1 MTNIKDLENRL
12 WEAAD
17 HMRANSP
24 LRLNEFAEPVLGLI
38 FLKFAGVK
46 HGKTEKEV
54 AEERKKKTKSHGGA
68 SVSRERPVSS
78 ADYHARG
85 VLFVPEKA
93 RFSYLIELPEG
104 TDMGRAVNDAMKEIE
119 TENKELA
126 GILPKTFQKLDN
138 RSIIALLKNFNQ
150 IPDDIE
156 GDAFGRIYEYFLGKF
171 ALADGSR
178 GGEFF
183 TPTSIVKLI
192 VEILEPYQ
200 GRIYDPACGSGGMF
214 VQSHE
219 FVKRHL
225 ENGHRT
231 HAAREISI
239 YGQEKTDQTVRIAKM
254 NLAIHGLSGDIREG
268 NTYYEDRHKS
278 VGKFDF
284 TMANPPFNVSD
295 VDMERIKDDR
305 RFSYGLPKADN
316 ANYLWIQ
323 IFLASLNEN
332 GRAGFVMHNS
342 AVDSELEIRKQ
353 LINDGVADVILT
365 TTSNLFYNV
374 NLPCTLWFFDKSKKR
389 RERKE
394 ILFIDAWD
402 IYRQVTSV
410 QREITDEQISK
421 IAGIVKS
428 FRKEKGAS
436 NYKDIRGLCKK
447 VSINEIKRNNYSLN
461 PKAYIQYDRVTK
473 NGNNGEKSSA
483 QNLNQSLDLFNDL
496 SSRISKELGK
506 NVPLD
511 RGLLLS
517 LMKALYK
524 NQILSLGSKVNQ
536 VPLREVVEYYIG
548 GTWGQEKSSDKF
560 NNFVRVFRGTDME
573 SALIGEVVGA
583 PTRYIS
589 SSQLGSRLLLSGDII
604 IEVSGG
610 GKDQSTG
617 RTMYIS
623 QNLINRVPPSS
634 VCASFCKLM
643 RIKKDIVSPVF
654 VFLFLQ
660 DLYDSRLISRF
671 EVQSTGIKNFKF
683 ENFLDK
689 QLIGIPDSKSQK
701 KFDNLCEEIF
711 ELMHAIGALKEVTDF
726 SSADSKIIETL
737 KTLLKIEV

>member
-46 HGKTEKEV
+46 HSKTEKEV

-119 TENKELA
+119 AENKELA

-192 VEILEPYQ
+192 VEIIEPYQ

-225 ENGHRT
+225 ENGQKTR
-231 HAAREISI
+231 ASREIAI

-284 TMANPPFNVSD
+284 TMANPPFNVKGID
-295 VDMERIKDDR
+295 KERIKDDP
-305 RFSYGLPKADN
+305 RFSYGIPRADN
-316 ANYLWIQ
+316 GNYLWIQ
-323 IFLASLNEN
+323 IFLNSLNEK
-332 GRAGFVMHNS
+332 GRAGFVMANS
-342 AVDSELEIRKQ
+342 ASDAGHSEKEIRQKM
-353 LINDGVADVILT
+353 IEDGMVDVIVAVGP
-365 TTSNLFYNV
+365 NMFYNV
-374 NLPCTLWFFDKSKKR
+374 TLPVTLWFLDRGKKFTPLEAGLDPSPLMGKTDPIR
-389 RERKE
+389 NSVSSNGASRKNK
-394 ILFIDAWD
+394 ILFIDARN
-402 IYRQVTSV
+402 IYRQID
-410 QREITDEQISK
+410 RAHRDWTDEQIEQ
-421 IAGIVKS
+421 IASIVRSYRGDPSSTAKLTTGQGTG
-428 FRKEKGAS
+428 KKYQ
-436 NYKDIRGLCKK
+436 NIKGLCKVATIDEVK
-447 VSINEIKRNNYSLN
+447 KAGYSLN
-461 PKAYIQYDRVTK
+461 PGRYVGVAD
-473 NGNNGEKSSA
+473 NGNGDDGNFGEKVKKLHS
-483 QNLNQSLDLFNDL
+483 
-496 SSRISKELGK
+496 ELK
-506 NVPLD
+506 
-511 RGLLLS
+511 GLTNEAHELE
-517 LMKALYK
+517 
-524 NQILSLGSKVNQ
+524 SKVFEN
-536 VPLREVVEYYIG
+536 
-548 GTWGQEKSSDKF
+548 
-560 NNFVRVFRGTDME
+560 
-573 SALIGEVVGA
+573 
-583 PTRYIS
+583 
-589 SSQLGSRLLLSGDII
+589 
-604 IEVSGG
+604 
-610 GKDQSTG
+610 
-617 RTMYIS
+617 
-623 QNLINRVPPSS
+623 
-634 VCASFCKLM
+634 
-643 RIKKDIVSPVF
+643 IKK
-654 VFLFLQ
+654 
-660 DLYDSRLISRF
+660 
-671 EVQSTGIKNFKF
+671 
-683 ENFLDK
+683 
-689 QLIGIPDSKSQK
+689 
-701 KFDNLCEEIF
+701 
-711 ELMHAIGALKEVTDF
+711 LKY
-726 SSADSKIIETL
+726 
-737 KTLLKIEV
+737 